1 MLLETFPIS
10 TFRESIRPPVLVRP
24 SIHSERRFPKPSADA
39 PMTSSSTPSTSVP
52 AAVSVT
58 PGINVVFVPPA
69 VIVPFVTMAAV
80 PSFGVNVAT
89 RLPAV
94 FEVIEYRPVFVA
106 LEGTPLIEAS
116 EPVPPGESDE
126 FAVNTVINCATASG
140 SFVIAFRNLAESKT
154 RRLAD
159 PAAAPTAPYEMPM
172 SDSVRR
178 PPLRPG
184 TARVTIDRSSCS
196 MRRTVPSPKR
206 TPLLPSSLYA
216 VSWPSVSRVLL
227 NCVTKLSTAEFALL
241 FAWLM
246 ATVTASVVVS
256 FAVSVTPSMAS
267 VIVFD
272 VEYRVGPPS
281 IEYAAFCPIVV
292 VPPTRPSA
300 VIMFPVTSSN
310 DVARAPELS
319 LVIFRRSVNTSYV
332 AVTPASELLMRV
344 TRFVSESTEAS

>member
-10 TFRESIRPPVLVRP
+10 TFRDSMSPPVLVRP
-24 SIHSERRFPKPSADA
+24 SIHSDRRLPNPSADA
-39 PMTSSSTPSTSVP
+39 PTTISSTPSTSVP

-58 PGINVVFVPPA
+58 PGISVVFVPPA
-69 VIVPFVTMAAV
+69 VIVPFFTIDAV

-89 RLPAV
+89 RSPEA

-116 EPVPPGESDE
+116 DPVPPGVSDE
-126 FAVNTVINCATASG
+126 LAVNTVINCATASG
-140 SFVIAFRNLAESKT
+140 SFVIAFRNFAESKT
-154 RRLAD
+154 SRFAD
-159 PAAAPTAPYEMPM
+159 PAAAPTAPYEIPM

-184 TARVTIDRSSCS
+184 TARVTIERNSCS

-206 TPLLPSSLYA
+206 MPLLPSSLYA
-216 VSWPSVSRVLL
+216 VSWPNVSRVLL
-227 NCVTKLSTAEFALL
+227 NCATKPSTAEFALL

-246 ATVTASVVVS
+246 ATVTASVVTS
-256 FAVSVTPSMAS
+256 LAVSVTPSMAS

-300 VIMFPVTSSN
+300 VIMLPVTSSN
-310 DVARAPELS
+310 DVARAPESS
-319 LVIFRRSVNTSYV
+319 LVTLRRSVKTS
-332 AVTPASELLMRV
+332 
-344 TRFVSESTEAS
+344 